1 MWPEIIPT
9 IIICALLAGAVALA
23 IISIVKDKKKGKGCG
38 CGCSSCAM
46 KGACAMNSACHAA
59 KNNTENKNPPDA
71 SAKASEDKCEN

>member
-9 IIICALLAGAVALA
+9 IIICALLVGAVVLA

-46 KGACAMNSACHAA
+46 SGACHAA
-59 KNNTENKNPPDA
+59 KDTENNAENKNTPDA
-71 SAKASEDKCEN
+71 SANASEEKS

>member
-46 KGACAMNSACHAA
+46 SDSCNAA
-59 KNNTENKNPPDA
+59 KNTDNKNNSPDNT
-71 SAKASEDKCEN
+71 SEENS

>member
-9 IIICALLAGAVALA
+9 IIICALLVGAVVLA

-46 KGACAMNSACHAA
+46 NGACHSA
-59 KNNTENKNPPDA
+59 KNNDNKNKSPDNE
-71 SAKASEDKCEN
+71 SEEKRDK

>member
-9 IIICALLAGAVALA
+9 IIICALLVGAVVLA

-46 KGACAMNSACHAA
+46 NGACHAA
-59 KNNTENKNPPDA
+59 KNTDNKNNSPD
-71 SAKASEDKCEN
+71 KTSEEQS

>member
-46 KGACAMNSACHAA
+46 NGACHAA
-59 KNNTENKNPPDA
+59 KNTDNKKTSDTKSEEKEN
-71 SAKASEDKCEN
+71 